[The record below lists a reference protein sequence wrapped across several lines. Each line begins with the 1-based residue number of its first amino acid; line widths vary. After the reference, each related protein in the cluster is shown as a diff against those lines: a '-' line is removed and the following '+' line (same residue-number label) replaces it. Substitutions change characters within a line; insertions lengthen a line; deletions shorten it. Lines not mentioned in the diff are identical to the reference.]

1 MLELFTFRL
10 SHFSEKVRWMLDASH
25 TEYHETC
32 WTPFFHIGPAL
43 LHGRMATTVP
53 ILRHRG
59 GYVQDS
65 TRILHWLDTNMP
77 GFRLL
82 PRDALLR
89 AEVLEIEARF
99 DRVGSQ
105 VPRYVYSALMDDAE
119 LVTRLWTPDSNAL
132 QRRCISSLFP
142 ALRWLFRNRFD
153 LSEKRVAHS
162 RAVIEEGFA
171 FLDVALSDGREY
183 LVGDRLTAADLTACA
198 LLAPLVGPDEHEMYS
213 RADVREK
220 LAPALGD
227 WLSRPSAEWV
237 RRRYRSRR
245 ASPAAARTHPG
256 D

>member
-1 MLELFTFRL
+1 MLELITFRL
-10 SHFSEKVRWMLDASH
+10 SHFSEKARWMLDASH
-25 TEYHETC
+25 TEYREIF

-43 LHGRMATTVP
+43 LHGRLATTVP
-53 ILRHRG
+53 ILKHRG

-82 PRDALLR
+82 PRDPAQREEAL
-89 AEVLEIEARF
+89 ALEERF
-99 DRVGSQ
+99 DRVGNH
-105 VPRYVYSALMDDAE
+105 VLRYIYSLIMDDAAM
-119 LVTRLWTPDSNAL
+119 VTSLWTPDSSAL
-132 QRRCISSLFP
+132 QRRFISASFP
-142 ALRWLFRNRFD
+142 VLRALFRRRFD

-171 FLDVALSDGREY
+171 FLDAKLADGREC
-183 LVGDRLTAADLTACA
+183 LIGDTLSAADITACA

-213 RADVREK
+213 RADVRAK
-220 LAPALGD
+220 IAPQLGD

-237 RRRYRSRR
+237 RKRYRTRR
-245 ASPAAARTHPG
+245 ASPAAAHIRPG